1 MRRVVGFFFVLI
13 LLVQVAWASDGLL
26 TITFFD
32 VGTADAALVTT
43 PAGEHI
49 LIDGGTRQGGEK
61 VAMFLKSRGIKS
73 LDIVIATH
81 PHPDHVGGLAQIIR
95 EFEVKTL
102 YDSGMQYD
110 CEGYTAY
117 REALSK
123 FKGTITTVCGRMIVS
138 LPSGVHLDF
147 LNPKRQAKHIHA
159 DCIVVRLR
167 YRDVAALF
175 AGDAND
181 IAEGVLLFDEV
192 PLKSDILKVG
202 HHGASDATTEAF
214 LKAVAPR
221 YAVIPV
227 EAPNEYGRP
236 HQVVLDRLEKQGIA
250 VYRTDKYG
258 NVTFVTDGEKVGPP
272 KCERQQQIDNR
283 TN

>member
-1 MRRVVGFFFVLI
+1 MRRVIGFFFVLI
-13 LLVQVAWASDGLL
+13 LLGQVAWASDEVLK
-26 TITFFD
+26 ITFFD

-49 LIDGGTRQGGEK
+49 LIDGGTLKGGEK
-61 VAMFLKSRGIKS
+61 VTKFLKSQGIKS
-73 LDIVIATH
+73 LDIAIATH
-81 PHPDHVGGLAQIIR
+81 PHPDHVGGLAQILR

-123 FKGTITTVCGRMIVS
+123 FKGTLTTVCGRMIVS

-147 LNPKRQAKHIHA
+147 LSPKRRATRIHA

-167 YRDVAALF
+167 YGDVAALF
-175 AGDAND
+175 TGDAND
-181 IAEGVLLFDEV
+181 VAEGVLLFDEV

-202 HHGASDATTEAF
+202 HHGASDATTEEF

-221 YAVIPV
+221 FAVITV
-227 EAPNEYGRP
+227 QAPNEYGRP
-236 HQVVLDRLEKQGIA
+236 HQVVLDRLEKQGIV
-250 VYRTDKYG
+250 VYRSDERG
-258 NVTFVTDGEKVGPP
+258 DMTFVTDGKKVGTP
-272 KCERQQQIDNR
+272 KCER
-283 TN
+283 

>member
-1 MRRVVGFFFVLI
+1 MRRFVGFFFVLM
-13 LLVQVAWASDGLL
+13 LLVQATWASDRPL

-32 VGTADAALVTT
+32 VGTADAALITT
-43 PAGEHI
+43 PADEHI
-49 LIDGGTRQGGEK
+49 LIDGGTREGGEK
-61 VAMFLKSRGIKS
+61 VAKFLESHEIKS

-95 EFEVKTL
+95 EFEVKSL
-102 YDSGMQYD
+102 YDSGMQYE
-110 CEGYTAY
+110 CEGFTEY

-123 FKGTITTVCGRMIVS
+123 FKGTVTTVCGRMIVS

-147 LNPKRQAKHIHA
+147 LSPKRQAKHIHT

-167 YRDVAALF
+167 YKDIAALF
-175 AGDAND
+175 TGDAND

-202 HHGASDATTEAF
+202 HHGASDSTTEEL

-221 YAVIPV
+221 FAVITV
-227 EAPNEYGRP
+227 EAPNKYGRP
-236 HQVVLDRLEKQGIA
+236 HKVILDRLEKQGIA
-250 VYRTDKYG
+250 VYRSDG
-258 NVTFVTDGEKVGPP
+258 HGDITFVTDGKKVSPP
-272 KCERQQQIDNR
+272 KCERQPEEAGQ
-283 TN
+283 

>member
-1 MRRVVGFFFVLI
+1 
-13 LLVQVAWASDGLL
+13 
-26 TITFFD
+26 
-32 VGTADAALVTT
+32 
-43 PAGEHI
+43 
-49 LIDGGTRQGGEK
+49 
-61 VAMFLKSRGIKS
+61 
-73 LDIVIATH
+73 VIATH

-123 FKGTITTVCGRMIVS
+123 FKGTLTTVCGRMIVS

-147 LNPKRQAKHIHA
+147 LNPKRQATRIHT

-167 YRDVAALF
+167 YKDIAALF
-175 AGDAND
+175 TGDAND
-181 IAEGVLLFDEV
+181 VAEGVLLFDEV
-192 PLKSDILKVG
+192 PLKSDVLKVG
-202 HHGASDATTEAF
+202 HHGASDSTTEAF

-227 EAPNEYGRP
+227 QAPNEYGRP
-236 HQVVLDRLEKQGIA
+236 HQVVLDRLEKQGVA
-250 VYRTDKYG
+250 VYRTDEYG
-258 NVTFVTDGEKVGPP
+258 NVTFVTDGKKVGPP
-272 KCERQQQIDNR
+272 KCERHQHIDNR